1 MNPLAVDVLGLDEVA
16 EHGVRGTATIVKLEL
31 SNHGGCK
38 YEYQVNGHNYT
49 KSETRCGTE
58 PQIGN
63 LLRITYLPAKPA
75 VSTAGSPI
83 GELRDGLVITAT
95 VSTMFAV
102 AVGRGPIRRFITE
115 RRRRT

>member
-58 PQIGN
+58 PQIGTCSASRIFRRS
-63 LLRITYLPAKPA
+63 LLCLQQAPPSA
-75 VSTAGSPI
+75 SC
-83 GELRDGLVITAT
+83 AT
-95 VSTMFAV
+95 
-102 AVGRGPIRRFITE
+102 G
-115 RRRRT
+115 